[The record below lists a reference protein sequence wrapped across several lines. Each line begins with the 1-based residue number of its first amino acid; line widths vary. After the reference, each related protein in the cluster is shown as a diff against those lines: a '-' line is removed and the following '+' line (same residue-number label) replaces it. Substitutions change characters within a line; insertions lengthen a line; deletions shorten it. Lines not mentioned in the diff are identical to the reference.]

1 MFVITGIT
9 GNVGGEVARRLLA
22 AKKPVRAVVR
32 DASKGEAWAKLG
44 CEVAVAEVCDVEASA
59 RAFAG
64 AEAVFVMLPPVYD
77 PAPGFAEHKAMGA
90 AVRAALQAA
99 HPGRVVY
106 LSTIGAQATQE
117 NLLTA
122 HTVVENILREVS
134 LPIAI
139 LRPGWFMENAAWDVA
154 SARDKGV
161 ISSFLTPAEKG
172 FPMVATE
179 DIGRLAAELMQESWS
194 GHRLVELTGPRPVS
208 PNDIAETFAKLLG
221 RPVAVE
227 MVARETREPLF
238 VSQGMKNPT
247 PRIRMLDGFN
257 EGWIC
262 FENESEVRRGRV
274 ELETVLKTLVERDGI
289 PG

>member
-9 GNVGGEVARRLLA
+9 GNVGGEVARTLLA

-32 DASKGEAWAKLG
+32 DASKGEAWAKMG
-44 CEVAVAEVCDVEASA
+44 CEVAVADAHDVAA
-59 RAFAG
+59 LTAAFTG

-77 PAPGFAEHKAMGA
+77 PAAGFTEHKTMGA
-90 AVRAALQAA
+90 ALKAALEVAR
-99 HPGRVVY
+99 PGRVVY

-122 HTVVENILREVS
+122 HTIVEKMLREVS
-134 LPIAI
+134 LPITI
-139 LRPGWFMENAAWDVA
+139 LRPGWFMENAAWDVP

-161 ISSFLTPAEKG
+161 IFSFLTPAERG
-172 FPMVATE
+172 FSMVATE

-208 PNDIAETFAKLLG
+208 PNDIAGTFAELLG
-221 RPVAVE
+221 HPVTVE
-227 MVARETREPLF
+227 IVARETWEPLF
-238 VSQGMKNPT
+238 VSQGMKNPM

-262 FENESEVRRGRV
+262 FENPAEVRKGKV
-274 ELETVLKTLVERDGI
+274 ELATVLKTLIERAAK
-289 PG
+289 

>member
-9 GNVGGEVARRLLA
+9 GNVGGEVARTLLA

-32 DASKGEAWAKLG
+32 DASKGVVWAKLG
-44 CEVAVAEVCDVEASA
+44 CEVAVADAHDVAA
-59 RAFAG
+59 LTAAFTG
-64 AEAVFVMLPPVYD
+64 AEAVFVMMPPIYD

-90 AVRAALQAA
+90 VLKEALEAAR
-99 HPGRVVY
+99 PNKVVY

-117 NLLTA
+117 NLLTV
-122 HTVVENILREVS
+122 HTIVETILREVS

-161 ISSFLTPAEKG
+161 ISSFLTPADKG

-179 DIGRLAAELMQESWS
+179 DIGQLAAELMQESWS
-194 GHRLVELTGPRPVS
+194 GLRLVEQTGPRLS
-208 PNDIAETFAKLLG
+208 LSNDIAATFADLLG
-221 RPVAVE
+221 HPVAVE
-227 MVARETREPLF
+227 IVPRETWEPLF

-247 PRIRMLDGFN
+247 PRIRTLEGFN

-262 FENESEVRRGRV
+262 FENPAEVRRARSS
-274 ELETVLKTLVERDGI
+274 LRLC
-289 PG
+289 

>member
-9 GNVGGEVARRLLA
+9 GNVGGEVARTLLA

-44 CEVAVAEVCDVEASA
+44 CEVAVADAHDVAA
-59 RAFAG
+59 MTAAFLG
-64 AEAVFVMLPPVYD
+64 AEAVFVMMPPIYD

-90 AVRAALQAA
+90 ALKAALEAA
-99 HPGRVVY
+99 RPGKVVY
-106 LSTIGAQATQE
+106 LSTIGAQAKQE
-117 NLLTA
+117 NLLTV
-122 HTVVENILREVS
+122 HTIVEKMLREVS
-134 LPIAI
+134 LPITI
-139 LRPGWFMENAAWDVA
+139 LRPGWFMENAAWDMT

-161 ISSFLTPAEKG
+161 ISSFLTPADKG

-179 DIGRLAAELMQESWS
+179 DIGQLAAALMQESWS
-194 GHRLVELTGPRPVS
+194 GHRVVEQTGPRLVS
-208 PNDIAETFAKLLG
+208 SNDIAGTFAKLLG

-227 MVARETREPLF
+227 MVARETWEPLF
-238 VSQGMKNPT
+238 ISQGMKNPM

-262 FENESEVRRGRV
+262 FENPAEVRRGTI
-274 ELETVLKTLVERDGI
+274 ELATVLKTLVERAAR
-289 PG
+289 

>member
-9 GNVGGEVARRLLA
+9 GNVGGEVARTLLA

-44 CEVAVAEVCDVEASA
+44 CEVAVADAYDVVALTA
-59 RAFAG
+59 AFTG
-64 AEAVFVMLPPVYD
+64 AQAVFVMLPPVYD
-77 PAPGFAEHKAMGA
+77 PAPGFAEHKAIGA
-90 AVRAALQAA
+90 AVKAALEAA
-99 HPGRVVY
+99 RPGKVVY

-122 HTVVENILREVS
+122 HTIVEKMLREIS
-134 LPIAI
+134 LPITI

-154 SARDKGV
+154 SARDKGL
-161 ISSFLTPAEKG
+161 ISSFLTPADKG

-179 DIGRLAAELMQESWS
+179 DIGQLAAELMQESWS
-194 GHRLVELTGPRPVS
+194 GHRMVELTGPGLVS
-208 PNDIAETFAKLLG
+208 SNDIAGTFAKLLG
-221 RPVAVE
+221 NPVAVE
-227 MVARETREPLF
+227 IVARETWEPLF

-262 FENESEVRRGRV
+262 FENPAEVRRGKV
-274 ELETVLKTLVERDGI
+274 ELATVLKSLVEHVGK
-289 PG
+289 